1 MEGLMNFTG
10 FIIIAFGIMQ
20 IILFFKIWGMTNNVN
35 RIWKKI
41 DSKDFLSEACITY
54 IKGDL
59 EETNKLANEA
69 FLQEVAMLSKSSNAY
84 ADWEDGKAFYPG
96 YKVKEVV
103 DTVGA
108 GDGFA
113 VGILSAW
120 LEGLQMPEMVDR
132 GNAIGSI
139 QVSVASDN
147 EGLPTKEELDAYM
160 KGAK

>member
-54 IKGDL
+54 IKDDL

-84 ADWEDGKAFYPG
+84 ADWE
-96 YKVKEVV
+96 E
-103 DTVGA
+103 
-108 GDGFA
+108 GFNK
-113 VGILSAW
+113 
-120 LEGLQMPEMVDR
+120 LEKKYTRIFKKIEKPAPDFDKYR
-132 GNAIGSI
+132 
-139 QVSVASDN
+139 
-147 EGLPTKEELDAYM
+147 DAKIYLL
-160 KGAK
+160 

>member
-1 MEGLMNFTG
+1 
-10 FIIIAFGIMQ
+10 MQ

-84 ADWEDGKAFYPG
+84 ADWE
-96 YKVKEVV
+96 E
-103 DTVGA
+103 
-108 GDGFA
+108 GFNK
-113 VGILSAW
+113 
-120 LEGLQMPEMVDR
+120 LEKKYTRIFKKIEKPAPDFDKYR
-132 GNAIGSI
+132 
-139 QVSVASDN
+139 
-147 EGLPTKEELDAYM
+147 DAKIYLL
-160 KGAK
+160 

>member
-1 MEGLMNFTG
+1 MNFTG

-84 ADWEDGKAFYPG
+84 ADWEEGFNKHKKRNTRVFLKRLKNQLLISTNIEMQKYIY
-96 YKVKEVV
+96 YKEINSTIQ
-103 DTVGA
+103 DQ
-108 GDGFA
+108 
-113 VGILSAW
+113 
-120 LEGLQMPEMVDR
+120 GLYVYQ
-132 GNAIGSI
+132 NW
-139 QVSVASDN
+139 
-147 EGLPTKEELDAYM
+147 
-160 KGAK
+160 

>member
-1 MEGLMNFTG
+1 MFYYGLPKTKQQIMEGLMNFTG

-69 FLQEVAMLSKSSNAY
+69 FLQEVASNWQMRLS
-84 ADWEDGKAFYPG
+84 
-96 YKVKEVV
+96 YKK
-103 DTVGA
+103 
-108 GDGFA
+108 
-113 VGILSAW
+113 
-120 LEGLQMPEMVDR
+120 
-132 GNAIGSI
+132 
-139 QVSVASDN
+139 
-147 EGLPTKEELDAYM
+147 
-160 KGAK
+160 

>member
-84 ADWEDGKAFYPG
+84 ADWEEGFNKLEKKYTRIFKKIEKPAPDFDKYRDAKYIY
-96 YKVKEVV
+96 YKEINSTIQ
-103 DTVGA
+103 DQ
-108 GDGFA
+108 
-113 VGILSAW
+113 
-120 LEGLQMPEMVDR
+120 GLYVYQ
-132 GNAIGSI
+132 NW
-139 QVSVASDN
+139 
-147 EGLPTKEELDAYM
+147 
-160 KGAK
+160 

>member
-1 MEGLMNFTG
+1 MFYYGLPKTKQQIMEGLMNFTG

-41 DSKDFLSEACITY
+41 DSKDFLSEACVAY

-84 ADWEDGKAFYPG
+84 ADWE
-96 YKVKEVV
+96 E
-103 DTVGA
+103 
-108 GDGFA
+108 GFNK
-113 VGILSAW
+113 
-120 LEGLQMPEMVDR
+120 LEKKYTRIFKKIEKPAPDFNKYR
-132 GNAIGSI
+132 
-139 QVSVASDN
+139 
-147 EGLPTKEELDAYM
+147 DAKMYLL
-160 KGAK
+160 